1 MMSCWKQMEVL
12 QGNGGMDPDRNK
24 TLFVLSDDDL
34 LLLMNVSTLS
44 KLIDRSRTEGESIS
58 TFR

>member
-1 MMSCWKQMEVL
+1 MMSCWKQIEVL

-34 LLLMNVSTLS
+34 LLLMNVSPLS

>member
-1 MMSCWKQMEVL
+1 MMCCLKQMQVL
-12 QGNGGMDPDRNK
+12 QGNGGMDQDRNK

-34 LLLMNVSTLS
+34 LLLMNVSPLN
-44 KLIDRSRTEGESIS
+44 KLMDRSRTEGEAVS

>member
-1 MMSCWKQMEVL
+1 MMCCWKQMEVL

-34 LLLMNVSTLS
+34 LLLMNVSPLS
-44 KLIDRSRTEGESIS
+44 KLMDRSRTEGESIS